1 MKFKSSSTSRK
12 VGLAFVAVA
21 VLCIGLSISYIIA
34 GGDNWVTE
42 FAMMLFGAALW
53 GFCGIML
60 LLTSKKQKEAENKKV
75 KISAFNYGKA
85 AKKR

>member
-1 MKFKSSSTSRK
+1 
-12 VGLAFVAVA
+12 
-21 VLCIGLSISYIIA
+21 
-34 GGDNWVTE
+34 
-42 FAMMLFGAALW
+42 
-53 GFCGIML
+53 ML

>member
-42 FAMMLFGAALW
+42 FSMMLFGAAY
-53 GFCGIML
+53 G
-60 LLTSKKQKEAENKKV
+60 
-75 KISAFNYGKA
+75 AFVV
-85 AKKR
+85 